1 MVKREFI
8 KFIRIPPKKDII
20 GEIIDGCCYIH
31 QQTKS
36 EIRNGFDWFSS
47 KTSLAGQK
55 F

>member
-1 MVKREFI
+1 MVKGEFI

-20 GEIIDGCCYIH
+20 GEIID

-55 F
+55 FWP